1 MQVRLAEETIKE
13 SLAEERTACQERLDR
28 RAVRD
33 RLEAASRHQHRDHM
47 LRLEISGWLQVK
59 SVCNK
64 HARHSGPHWRSTLE
78 S

>member
-1 MQVRLAEETIKE
+1 MAEETIKE

-33 RLEAASRHQHRDHM
+33 RLEAATRHQHRDHM

-59 SVCNK
+59 SV
-64 HARHSGPHWRSTLE
+64 
-78 S
+78 